1 MGSIFVNIF
10 NAIPICFWVSCL
22 IVSLCLGY
30 PLILVFFPAYNHFN
44 FRCSNFIL
52 FFWFVLMVTIYID
65 FLDTLVRQAAMAF
78 KCLLLIYYKNGRGH
92 NFRRQVFSSF
102 LTFSNK
108 HSSIYFSSI
117 VSSYNHLIVFN
128 LFQGS
133 NVNFDWV
140 YSAAVSCFVANT
152 SLVPI
157 FLEQG
162 LWKSLFLIDYRIVSN
177 FQANISSWE
186 GMFSFFKIGILTSYF
201 IVLYLT
207 IFVHEP
213 KLFHFIQPSMYL
225 LGPVLR
231 FCLKS
236 IIKKG
241 SSLWGSCHNGT
252 GK

>member
-117 VSSYNHLIVFN
+117 VSSYNHLILFN
-128 LFQGS
+128 LFQGQML
-133 NVNFDWV
+133 
-140 YSAAVSCFVANT
+140 T
-152 SLVPI
+152 LVEYT
-157 FLEQG
+157 L
-162 LWKSLFLIDYRIVSN
+162 LLYR
-177 FQANISSWE
+177 A
-186 GMFSFFKIGILTSYF
+186 
-201 IVLYLT
+201 
-207 IFVHEP
+207 
-213 KLFHFIQPSMYL
+213 L
-225 LGPVLR
+225 LPTPV
-231 FCLKS
+231 
-236 IIKKG
+236 IHKG
-241 SSLWGSCHNGT
+241 HP
-252 GK
+252 